1 MLSCGFD
8 GHGGA
13 ITSVRH
19 SRRPIASGLAW
30 SETWPAFGYA
40 ARRRNRECDRE
51 GGTSRVTLRGHAVKG
66 YLRISQRPGS
76 RLGQLVRR
84 SGDVVHAV
92 PTRRVT
98 IRRSH
103 DRLVLTGLP
112 ALRSGAGRPPI
123 RTILRAT
130 VQILCVRTFAG
141 EDVRPASVPAVSYCL
156 VMPSVVMAM
165 DRRQDLLGRSPHHR
179 LQPLNNATWHLGP
192 CRCATTPFNRNLPL
206 PLHPTPQAAWGPR
219 VSAAF
224 LARQDSQAPSLRSG
238 C

>member
-123 RTILRAT
+123 RHPARDGPDPLRPHIRGRGCSACECPGGIVLSCHAFCRDGDGQTPGSPWQKPAPSIAASQQRNLAPWPMSLRDDAIQQDSSPAAT
-130 VQILCVRTFAG
+130 RHSSRG
-141 EDVRPASVPAVSYCL
+141 KNPK
-156 VMPSVVMAM
+156 
-165 DRRQDLLGRSPHHR
+165 
-179 LQPLNNATWHLGP
+179 PL
-192 CRCATTPFNRNLPL
+192 RCAR
-206 PLHPTPQAAWGPR
+206 G
-219 VSAAF
+219 V
-224 LARQDSQAPSLRSG
+224 D
-238 C
+238 